1 MTDRGHSTRRGGY
14 DFPEEEEQAE
24 TPKVPE
30 MLFVLIGPTR
40 SGKSTLINTVLGRPV
55 AQEGKQMDA
64 YSCTQNI
71 ANYRNLEM
79 SVEQQSELNHTTRM
93 SIQEQP
99 LILNFIDTIGLG
111 DVKVTHTDEE
121 I

>member
-1 MTDRGHSTRRGGY
+1 
-14 DFPEEEEQAE
+14 
-24 TPKVPE
+24 
-30 MLFVLIGPTR
+30 
-40 SGKSTLINTVLGRPV
+40 
-55 AQEGKQMDA
+55 
-64 YSCTQNI
+64 
-71 ANYRNLEM
+71 M